1 MTSDERLSL
10 IETKIDRANKHIA
23 DLDIARKAFLET
35 KPYAVST
42 KRDPQTRRLI
52 YYVTK
57 VDQTPIALA
66 SAAGDI
72 LHNLRSALDHLAYQL
87 FLVGPGGGGG
97 GKGNRVYFPIA
108 RDAAEYNKKDTRQ
121 KIKGLR
127 SDVVDAIDA
136 IDAIE
141 PYGGG
146 NSNDLWTLHA
156 LNNVD
161 KHRLLVTVGGSFQS
175 VGIGSLLS
183 RSLAGAFKDVKI
195 ELGIKPADTL
205 CPLKVGDELF
215 IDSPDAQ
222 FDEHMPFEL
231 DVALSEPG
239 IIEGKPLLET
249 VRSLSKLVENII
261 PQFKP
266 FLA

>member
-87 FLVGPGGGGG
+87 FLVGPGGAGG

-108 RDAAEYNKKDTRQ
+108 RDAAEYKRDSRQ
-121 KIKGLR
+121 KMKGLHQH
-127 SDVVDAIDA
+127 AIDA
-136 IDAIE
+136 INAIE

-146 NSNDLWTLHA
+146 TGNDLWTLHA

-183 RSLAGAFKDVKI
+183 RSLSGAFKNVKI

-215 IDSPDAQ
+215 IDSPDAEI
-222 FDEHMPFEL
+222 DEHMPFKL
-231 DVALSEPG
+231 DVALSESG
-239 IIEGKPLLET
+239 IIDGKPLLET
-249 VRSLSKLVENII
+249 VRSLSKLVESII

-266 FLA
+266 FLT